1 MLTGTVKRF
10 LGYRRVS
17 TGEQGTAGTSL
28 DGQKE
33 ELTQLAVRLGAP
45 VVLDFV
51 EVESGAAE
59 KEERRVEVARLL
71 DAVRPGD
78 VVAVAKFDRFTRD
91 LEFAIRK
98 VREILNK
105 GARFISI
112 AEGEFDRS
120 AEGELKLSIWA
131 SIAQMERARIR
142 DRTHGQKVRLRAQGK
157 FLEGLPPFGYM
168 KAKGRDSS
176 DKPRRLVVDPENAKI
191 VVEMFERCVRG
202 ESIQQIVRYL
212 RAHYTQLRFTNTWVS
227 RALHNRV
234 YTGQLSTTPVRPRGA
249 PHYFQAQAQWI
260 DAHEPIVAMELF
272 LRAQAALASRRAGG
286 DRPSRGS
293 GTEYFL
299 MRGLAT
305 CGLCGSLV
313 RGVPVHETCSTKHL
327 GYYVCRHRTHPP
339 EGKPRCAKAPY
350 VQQKIAD
357 SEIERAT
364 LARLIELRDILAAAP
379 EPTPEAPDFESKRAS
394 IAARRKRLVQAV
406 AAGKLGLD
414 DIDAPIAELD
424 AELAA
429 VEVAA
434 AEHAARVTTDT
445 VEARRAA
452 LGFVDVVS
460 KAWKGLIAEERRSVI
475 AVLAERIVMT
485 ADREVHVTWRDASG
499 LTASVASVRPEL
511 VARLVDT
518 THAAPL
524 ANDEADVGNAPR
536 TRSRAAKRTRVVV
549 RPAA

>member
-1 MLTGTVKRF
+1 MHTGTIKRF

-33 ELTQLAVRLGAP
+33 ELAHLAASLHAP
-45 VVLDFV
+45 IVLDFV

-71 DAVRPGD
+71 EAVKPGD

-98 VREILNK
+98 VREVLNK

-112 AEGEFDRS
+112 AEGEFDRTP
-120 AEGELKLSIWA
+120 EGELKLSIWA

-157 FLEGLPPFGYM
+157 FLDGLPPFGYK
-168 KAKGRDSS
+168 KAKGRDAS
-176 DKPRRLVVDPENAKI
+176 DKPRRLEIDPENAPVI
-191 VVEMFERCVRG
+191 VEIFERCVSG
-202 ESIQQIVRYL
+202 ESLNEIKRYL
-212 RAHYTQLRFTNTWVS
+212 RARYTQLRFTNTWIF

-234 YTGQLSTTPVRPRGA
+234 YTGQLATTPVRPRGA
-249 PHYFQAQAQWI
+249 AHSFQAHAQWV
-260 DAHEPIVAMELF
+260 DVHEPIVSMDLF
-272 LRAQAALASRRAGG
+272 LRVQAALAARRGGG

-305 CGLCGSLV
+305 CGVCGSLV
-313 RGVPVHETCSTKHL
+313 RGVPIHETCTTKHL

-339 EGKPRCAKAPY
+339 EGKPRCVQSPY
-350 VQQKIAD
+350 VQQRMAD
-357 SEIERAT
+357 VEIERAT
-364 LARLIELRDILAAAP
+364 LARLVELRDVLAAAP
-379 EPTPEAPDFESKRAS
+379 EPKPMAPDFGAKRS
-394 IAARRKRLVQAV
+394 DIAARRRRLVQAV
-406 AAGKLGLD
+406 AAGKLALE
-414 DIDAPIAELD
+414 DIDAAMRELD
-424 AELAA
+424 AELAD
-429 VEVAA
+429 VETAA
-434 AEHAARVTTDT
+434 AEHAARYTGDT

-460 KAWKGLIAEERRSVI
+460 KAWAGLVPGERRTVL

-485 ADREVHVTWRDASG
+485 VEREVQVTWRDASG

-511 VARLVDT
+511 MTRLSD
-518 THAAPL
+518 AAPES
-524 ANDEADVGNAPR
+524 EATVPARPR

>member
-1 MLTGTVKRF
+1 MLNGTVKRF

-33 ELTQLAVRLGAP
+33 ELTQLAVRLAAP

-157 FLEGLPPFGYM
+157 FLEGLPPFGYV
-168 KAKGRDSS
+168 KAKGRDAS

-191 VVEMFERCVRG
+191 IVEMFDRCVRG
-202 ESIQQIVRYL
+202 ESIKQIVRYL

-249 PHYFQAQAQWI
+249 PHYFQAQGQWI
-260 DAHEPIVAMELF
+260 DAHEPIVSMELF
-272 LRAQAALASRRAGG
+272 LRAQAALATRRSGG

-293 GTEYFL
+293 GTEYFV

-305 CGLCGSLV
+305 CGLCGSMV
-313 RGVPVHETCSTKHL
+313 RGVPVHETRWTKHL

-339 EGKPRCAKAPY
+339 EGKPRCEKAPY
-350 VQQKIAD
+350 VQQRIAD
-357 SEIERAT
+357 AEIERAT
-364 LARLIELRDILAAAP
+364 LVRLIELRDILAADP
-379 EPTPEAPDFESKRAS
+379 EPTPDAPDFEAKRAS

-424 AELAA
+424 EELAA

-434 AEHAARVTTDT
+434 AEHAARTTTDT

-485 ADREVHVTWRDASG
+485 AEREVHVTWRDASG

-524 ANDEADVGNAPR
+524 ANDAADVGAAPR

>member
-1 MLTGTVKRF
+1 MHIGTIKRF

-33 ELTQLAVRLGAP
+33 ELDVLAASVQAP
-45 VVLDFV
+45 IMLDFV

-59 KEERRVEVARLL
+59 KEEKRVEVARLL

-78 VVAVAKFDRFTRD
+78 LVAVSKFDRFTRD

-120 AEGELKLSIWA
+120 PEGELKLSIWA

-168 KAKGRDSS
+168 KAKGRDAS
-176 DKPRRLVVDPENAKI
+176 DKPRRLVIDPEKARI
-191 VVEMFERCVRG
+191 VIVMFDLCVRG
-202 ESIQQIVRYL
+202 ESLGRIVRHL
-212 RAHYTQLRFTNTWVS
+212 RANYTGLRFTGTWVS

-234 YTGQLSTTPVRPRGA
+234 YTGQLATTPVRGRGA
-249 PHYFQAQAQWI
+249 AHYFQAPAQWV
-260 DAHEPIVAMELF
+260 DAHEPIVATDVW
-272 LRAQAALASRRAGG
+272 LRVQAALASRRAGG

-299 MRGLAT
+299 MRALAT
-305 CGLCGSLV
+305 CGVCGSLV
-313 RGVPVHETCSTKHL
+313 RGVPVHESCNTKHL

-339 EGKPRCAKAPY
+339 EGRPRCIRAPY
-350 VQQKIAD
+350 VQQRVAD
-357 SEIERAT
+357 AEIERAT
-364 LARLIELRDILAAAP
+364 LIRLLELAGSSCRGARAPASRARLRGEARQPSLLAAGGWCRRLPQASSDWTTS
-379 EPTPEAPDFESKRAS
+379 TP
-394 IAARRKRLVQAV
+394 ARRDRAGAGGRRDGRRGARRTRRLRTPPRGGEQ
-406 AAGKLGLD
+406 
-414 DIDAPIAELD
+414 
-424 AELAA
+424 
-429 VEVAA
+429 
-434 AEHAARVTTDT
+434 RSRSSDT
-445 VEARRAA
+445 VSEAWA
-452 LGFVDVVS
+452 
-460 KAWKGLIAEERRSVI
+460 GLEPPERRSVL
-475 AVLAERIVMT
+475 ATLAERIVLT
-485 ADREVHVTWRDASG
+485 VERRVEVTWRDASG
-499 LTASVASVRPEL
+499 LAASVASVRPEIL
-511 VARLVDT
+511 ARLSSL
-518 THAAPL
+518 AAP
-524 ANDEADVGNAPR
+524 AAEHAPEADRP
-536 TRSRAAKRTRVVV
+536 RSRAAKRAPLAA